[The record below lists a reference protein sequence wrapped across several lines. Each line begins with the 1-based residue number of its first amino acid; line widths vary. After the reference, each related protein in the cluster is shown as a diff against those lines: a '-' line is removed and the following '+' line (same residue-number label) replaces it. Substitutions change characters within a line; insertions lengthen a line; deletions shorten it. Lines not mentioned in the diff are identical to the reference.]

1 MDFLSKMDVSDL
13 IWELPD
19 QIWHLFERKV
29 GVLDL
34 GSNTF
39 NIKFVTFKNREVRSI
54 FKYKKYIN
62 IIASTNSDGNIQ
74 KNKERELF
82 QTFEEFK
89 SIIDIQKPDALKV
102 IATNSFRRIKDKAF
116 VSNAETILGNKID
129 IISSDQEGEFVFRG
143 VSSSNQ
149 IGERKYFILV
159 IGGSSTEIIKVS
171 EDKISK
177 IVSLQVGSV
186 FLSNKFIKGKKF
198 LYEKA
203 SKYVAKEFER
213 EGISEM
219 SFKNKKPLYGT
230 SGSFKTAYRACQIL
244 MNAESSSIKENV
256 ANILSNTDKLDSSKS
271 ELKNYINPYRI
282 NILPSCLIIL
292 DCILHNLGVS
302 DVYKSGGGLRE
313 GVIDE
318 LIQQD

>member
-1 MDFLSKMDVSDL
+1 MQVK
-13 IWELPD
+13 I
-19 QIWHLFERKV
+19 ERKV

-39 NIKFVTFKNREVRSI
+39 NIRFVTFKNREVRSI

-82 QTFEEFK
+82 QTFDEFK

-116 VSNAETILGNKID
+116 VSNAEAILGYKID
-129 IISSDQEGEFVFRG
+129 IISSDQEGEFVFKG

-149 IGERKYFILV
+149 IGERKYFILD

-203 SKYVAKEFER
+203 SEYVAKELER

-302 DVYKSGGGLRE
+302 DVYKSSGGLRE

>member
-1 MDFLSKMDVSDL
+1 M
-13 IWELPD
+13 
-19 QIWHLFERKV
+19 
-29 GVLDL
+29 
-34 GSNTF
+34 
-39 NIKFVTFKNREVRSI
+39 
-54 FKYKKYIN
+54 
-62 IIASTNSDGNIQ
+62 
-74 KNKERELF
+74 
-82 QTFEEFK
+82 
-89 SIIDIQKPDALKV
+89 
-102 IATNSFRRIKDKAF
+102 
-116 VSNAETILGNKID
+116 
-129 IISSDQEGEFVFRG
+129 
-143 VSSSNQ
+143 SSSNK
-149 IGERKYFILV
+149 IGERKYFILD

-171 EDKISK
+171 EDNISK

-186 FLSNKFIKGKKF
+186 FLSNKFTKGKKF

-203 SKYVAKEFER
+203 SKYVAKELER

-244 MNAESSSIKENV
+244 MNADSSSIKENV

-302 DVYKSGGGLRE
+302 DVYKSSGGLRE

-318 LIQQD
+318 LIHQD

>member
-1 MDFLSKMDVSDL
+1 MQVK
-13 IWELPD
+13 I
-19 QIWHLFERKV
+19 ERKV

-54 FKYKKYIN
+54 FKYKKYID

-82 QTFEEFK
+82 QTFDEFK

-116 VSNAETILGNKID
+116 VSNAEAILGYKID
-129 IISSDQEGEFVFRG
+129 IISSDQEGEFVFKG

-149 IGERKYFILV
+149 IDERKYFILD

-203 SKYVAKEFER
+203 SEYVAKELER

-302 DVYKSGGGLRE
+302 DVYKSSGGLRE

>member
-1 MDFLSKMDVSDL
+1 MQDK
-13 IWELPD
+13 I
-19 QIWHLFERKV
+19 ERKV

-82 QTFEEFK
+82 QTFDEFK

-102 IATNSFRRIKDKAF
+102 IATNSFRRIKDKVF
-116 VSNAETILGNKID
+116 VSNAEAILGYKID
-129 IISSDQEGEFVFRG
+129 IISSDQEGEFVFKG

-149 IGERKYFILV
+149 IGERKYFILD

-203 SKYVAKEFER
+203 SEYVAKELER

-244 MNAESSSIKENV
+244 MNAKSSSIKENV
-256 ANILSNTDKLDSSKS
+256 ANILSDTDKLDSSKS

-292 DCILHNLGVS
+292 DCILHDLGVS
-302 DVYKSGGGLRE
+302 DVYKSSGGLRE

>member
-1 MDFLSKMDVSDL
+1 MQVK
-13 IWELPD
+13 I
-19 QIWHLFERKV
+19 ERKV

-82 QTFEEFK
+82 QTFDEFK

-116 VSNAETILGNKID
+116 VSNAETILGYKID
-129 IISSDQEGEFVFRG
+129 IISSDQEGEFVFKG

-149 IGERKYFILV
+149 IGERKYFILD

-203 SKYVAKEFER
+203 SEYVAKELER

-256 ANILSNTDKLDSSKS
+256 ANILSDTDKLDSSKS

-302 DVYKSGGGLRE
+302 DVYKSSGGLRE

>member
-1 MDFLSKMDVSDL
+1 MQVK
-13 IWELPD
+13 I
-19 QIWHLFERKV
+19 ERKV

-62 IIASTNSDGNIQ
+62 IIASTNSDGNVQ

-82 QTFEEFK
+82 QTFDEFK

-116 VSNAETILGNKID
+116 VSNAEAILGYKID
-129 IISSDQEGEFVFRG
+129 IISSDQEGEFVFKG

-149 IGERKYFILV
+149 IGERKYFILD

-203 SKYVAKEFER
+203 SEYVAKELER

-302 DVYKSGGGLRE
+302 DVYKSSGGLRE

>member
-1 MDFLSKMDVSDL
+1 MQVK
-13 IWELPD
+13 I
-19 QIWHLFERKV
+19 ERKV

-82 QTFEEFK
+82 QTFDEFK
-89 SIIDIQKPDALKV
+89 SIIDIQKPDALRV

-116 VSNAETILGNKID
+116 VSNAETILGYKID
-129 IISSDQEGEFVFRG
+129 IISSDQEGEFVFKG

-149 IGERKYFILV
+149 IGERKYFILD

-203 SKYVAKEFER
+203 SEYVAKELER

-302 DVYKSGGGLRE
+302 DVYKSSGGLRE

>member
-1 MDFLSKMDVSDL
+1 MQVK
-13 IWELPD
+13 I
-19 QIWHLFERKV
+19 ERKV

-82 QTFEEFK
+82 QTFDEFK
-89 SIIDIQKPDALKV
+89 SIIDIQKPDALRV

-116 VSNAETILGNKID
+116 VSNAEAILGYKIN
-129 IISSDQEGEFVFRG
+129 IISSDQEGEFVFKG

-149 IGERKYFILV
+149 IGERKYFILD

-203 SKYVAKEFER
+203 SEYVAKELER

-302 DVYKSGGGLRE
+302 DVYKSSGGLRE

>member
-1 MDFLSKMDVSDL
+1 MQVK
-13 IWELPD
+13 I
-19 QIWHLFERKV
+19 ERKV

-62 IIASTNSDGNIQ
+62 IIASTNSDGNVQ

-82 QTFEEFK
+82 QTFDEFK

-116 VSNAETILGNKID
+116 VSNAEAILGYKIN
-129 IISSDQEGEFVFRG
+129 IISSDQEGEFVFKG

-149 IGERKYFILV
+149 IGERKYFILD

-203 SKYVAKEFER
+203 SEYVAKELER

-302 DVYKSGGGLRE
+302 DVYKSSGGLRE

>member
-1 MDFLSKMDVSDL
+1 MQVK
-13 IWELPD
+13 I
-19 QIWHLFERKV
+19 ERKV

-62 IIASTNSDGNIQ
+62 IIASTNPDGNIQ

-82 QTFEEFK
+82 QTFDEFK

-129 IISSDQEGEFVFRG
+129 IISSDQEGEFVFKG

-149 IGERKYFILV
+149 IGERKYFILD

-203 SKYVAKEFER
+203 SEYVAKELER
-213 EGISEM
+213 ESISEM

-302 DVYKSGGGLRE
+302 DVYKSSGGLRE

>member
-1 MDFLSKMDVSDL
+1 MQVK
-13 IWELPD
+13 I
-19 QIWHLFERKV
+19 ERKV

-82 QTFEEFK
+82 QTFDEFK

-116 VSNAETILGNKID
+116 VSNAETILGYEID
-129 IISSDQEGEFVFRG
+129 IISSDQEGEFVFKG

-149 IGERKYFILV
+149 IGERKYFILD

-203 SKYVAKEFER
+203 SEYVAKELER

-292 DCILHNLGVS
+292 DCILHNLDVS
-302 DVYKSGGGLRE
+302 DVYKSSGGLRE

>member
-1 MDFLSKMDVSDL
+1 MQVK
-13 IWELPD
+13 I
-19 QIWHLFERKV
+19 ERKV

-82 QTFEEFK
+82 QTFDEFK
-89 SIIDIQKPDALKV
+89 SIIDIQKPDALRV

-116 VSNAETILGNKID
+116 VSNAEAILGYKIN
-129 IISSDQEGEFVFRG
+129 IISSDQEGEFVFKG

-149 IGERKYFILV
+149 IGERKYFILD

-203 SKYVAKEFER
+203 SEYVAKELER

-256 ANILSNTDKLDSSKS
+256 ANILSDTDKLDSSKS

-302 DVYKSGGGLRE
+302 DVYKSSGGLRE

>member
-1 MDFLSKMDVSDL
+1 MQVK
-13 IWELPD
+13 I
-19 QIWHLFERKV
+19 ERKV

-82 QTFEEFK
+82 QTFDEFK

-102 IATNSFRRIKDKAF
+102 IATNSFRRIKDKTF
-116 VSNAETILGNKID
+116 VSNAEAILGYKIN
-129 IISSDQEGEFVFRG
+129 IISSDQEGEFVFKG

-149 IGERKYFILV
+149 IGERKYFILD

-203 SKYVAKEFER
+203 SEYVAKELER

-256 ANILSNTDKLDSSKS
+256 ANILSDTDKLDSSKS

-302 DVYKSGGGLRE
+302 DVYKSSGGLRE

>member
-1 MDFLSKMDVSDL
+1 MQVK
-13 IWELPD
+13 I
-19 QIWHLFERKV
+19 ERKV

-82 QTFEEFK
+82 QTFDEFK

-116 VSNAETILGNKID
+116 VSNAEAILGYKID
-129 IISSDQEGEFVFRG
+129 IISSDQEGEFVFKG
-143 VSSSNQ
+143 VASSNQ
-149 IGERKYFILV
+149 IGERKYFILD

-203 SKYVAKEFER
+203 SEYVAKELER

-302 DVYKSGGGLRE
+302 DVYKSSGGLRE

>member
-1 MDFLSKMDVSDL
+1 MQVK
-13 IWELPD
+13 I
-19 QIWHLFERKV
+19 ERKV

-82 QTFEEFK
+82 QTFDEFK

-129 IISSDQEGEFVFRG
+129 IISSDQEGEFVFKG
-143 VSSSNQ
+143 VSSSNK
-149 IGERKYFILV
+149 IAERKYFILD

-203 SKYVAKEFER
+203 SKYVAKELER

-302 DVYKSGGGLRE
+302 DVYKSSGGLRE

>member
-1 MDFLSKMDVSDL
+1 MQVK
-13 IWELPD
+13 I
-19 QIWHLFERKV
+19 ERKV

-82 QTFEEFK
+82 QTFDEFK

-116 VSNAETILGNKID
+116 VSNAEAILGYKIN
-129 IISSDQEGEFVFRG
+129 IISSDQEGEFVFKG

-149 IGERKYFILV
+149 IDERKYFILD

-203 SKYVAKEFER
+203 SEYVAKELER

-302 DVYKSGGGLRE
+302 DVYKSSGGLRE

>member
-1 MDFLSKMDVSDL
+1 MQVK
-13 IWELPD
+13 I
-19 QIWHLFERKV
+19 ERKV

-82 QTFEEFK
+82 QTFDEFK

-116 VSNAETILGNKID
+116 VSNAEAILGYKID
-129 IISSDQEGEFVFRG
+129 IISSDQEGEFVFKG
-143 VSSSNQ
+143 VASSNQ
-149 IGERKYFILV
+149 IGERKYFILD

-203 SKYVAKEFER
+203 SEYVAKELER

-244 MNAESSSIKENV
+244 MNSESSSIKENV
-256 ANILSNTDKLDSSKS
+256 ANILSDTDKLDSSKS

-302 DVYKSGGGLRE
+302 DVYKSSGGLRE